1 MSEENAPVVT
11 TSANLR
17 TDGKR
22 EIDSQRNVKALVNE
36 ASSTSLSMESIT
48 DGKSERGI
56 PAVKFLEDISA
67 FADSFTPT
75 ASAELLIG
83 AFSDLFSKFK
93 VYEQNLSQKSKFSIR
108 YIWIF
113 LQLNVISATETTH
126 VVVPYGFI
134 LYQLPYVVQGLTFQE
149 KIPEI
154 EKSLSLVNHL
164 KKKKEDGESVITRY
178 NLADMIHTKAEL
190 DCSVGIVNLWLGANV
205 MLEYTYDEAI
215 ELLSSKLES
224 AKKEFGEV
232 SGCLHVLCGMIS
244 ADHFAYEMMLFLLS
258 CLSCTIK

>member
-1 MSEENAPVVT
+1 MPRLEVDKMSEENAPVVT

-93 VYEQNLSQKSKFSIR
+93 VYEQNLSQKR
-108 YIWIF
+108 
-113 LQLNVISATETTH
+113 
-126 VVVPYGFI
+126 
-134 LYQLPYVVQGLTFQE
+134 LTFQE

-232 SGCLHVLCGMIS
+232 TNDLSFTRNQIITAEVNISRIYNWDVRMKRAKKS
-244 ADHFAYEMMLFLLS
+244 ADIPK
-258 CLSCTIK
+258 T

>member
-93 VYEQNLSQKSKFSIR
+93 VYEQNLSQKR
-108 YIWIF
+108 
-113 LQLNVISATETTH
+113 
-126 VVVPYGFI
+126 
-134 LYQLPYVVQGLTFQE
+134 LTFQE

-232 SGCLHVLCGMIS
+232 TNDLSFTRNQIITAEVNISRIYNWDVRMKRAKKS
-244 ADHFAYEMMLFLLS
+244 ADIPK
-258 CLSCTIK
+258 T